1 MLLMA
6 RVPLPVL
13 VSVTACAVLGTPIVS
28 DPKLRLGT
36 DQVATGAVPV
46 PVNVTTWGLPGAL
59 STICIVAD
67 LAPTACGVNVAQ
79 ILQEAPAPKVL
90 PHLFDSGAK
99 SRRST
104 PATDVL
110 LKFSVAVPVLV
121 TVTA

>member
-1 MLLMA
+1 MLLMVS
-6 RVPLPVL
+6 VPFPVL
-13 VSVTACAVLGTPIVS
+13 VSVTACAELGTPTVS

-67 LAPTACGVNVAQ
+67 LAPTACGVKVAKM
-79 ILQEAPAPKVL
+79 LQFFPAAKVL

-99 SRRST
+99 SR
-104 PATDVL
+104 
-110 LKFSVAVPVLV
+110 
-121 TVTA
+121 